1 MINYNKS
8 IIYKICCNDLKI
20 KEIYIG
26 STTNFTKRKQL
37 HKSCCNNI
45 NGKLHHLKLYKCI
58 RDNGGW
64 VNWSMILID
73 TVSCESKL
81 ELHKIE
87 REYIEKNNSV
97 LNCNIPCRTAKEQK
111 EKKKEYHKQYYED
124 NREKRNE
131 YDKKYYQK
139 NKQYNN
145 YNEYYKKYS
154 KKYYQKNKQKINEKL
169 KEKITCECGA
179 TITKCNKPRHNKTK
193 KHINFI
199 NNNK

>member
-81 ELHKIE
+81 ELLKIE

-97 LNCNIPCRTAKEQK
+97 LNCQIPSRTNKEYKKQYR
-111 EKKKEYHKQYYED
+111 EVKKEYNSE
-124 NREKRNE
+124 
-131 YDKKYYQK
+131 YYQ
-139 NKQYNN
+139 N
-145 YNEYYKKYS
+145 
-154 KKYYQKNKQKINEKL
+154 NKQKINEKR
-169 KEKITCECGA
+169 KEKMTCECGSTFRA
-179 TITKCNKPRHNKTK
+179 CEKSKHYKTK
-193 KHINFI
+193 KHIEFK
-199 NNNK
+199 NNKK

>member
-26 STTNFTKRKQL
+26 STINFTRRKQR

-45 NGKLHHLKLYKCI
+45 NGKNYNLKLYKCI

-81 ELHKIE
+81 ELLKIE

-97 LNCNIPCRTAKEQK
+97 LNCKIPSRT
-111 EKKKEYHKQYYED
+111 KKEYNKEYIKQY
-124 NREKRNE
+124 REVNKE
-131 YDKKYYQK
+131 YDSEYYQK
-139 NKQYNN
+139 NKAQIK
-145 YNEYYKKYS
+145 E
-154 KKYYQKNKQKINEKL
+154 KNKEKM
-169 KEKITCECGA
+169 TCECGSTFRKRDKA
-179 TITKCNKPRHNKTK
+179 RHEKTK
-193 KHINFI
+193 KHIEFK
-199 NNNK
+199 NNKK